1 MGFICVVRNEETDV
15 TKLKKG
21 VWPDAYIYSEDTK
34 EPERLT
40 NGAQVIMIP
49 NSIAVQTKDGKFA
62 DIITTPGGYLY
73 HENAPVNERL
83 EDYAT
88 FMQGMVELFMQEAE
102 MEATGLAFIE
112 TDRQISSPEELR
124 AWFMQFAQPE
134 EPTPEPELTPEQ
146 APELIPEPV
155 VAPAPTVAEQP
166 VMKQVSVASAPQS
179 GQNEIWECPAC
190 GTRNQFSF
198 CKNCGKAKPEVPLKK
213 QKGVVNSCP
222 GCGKDL
228 RNYTKI
234 KFCPSCG
241 KAL

>member
-15 TKLKKG
+15 AKLKKG
-21 VWPDAYIYSEDTK
+21 VWPDAYIYGEDAK
-34 EPERLT
+34 GPEKLT
-40 NGAQVIMIP
+40 NGANIIVMP
-49 NSIAVQTKDGKFA
+49 NSIAVQTKDGKLV
-62 DIITTPGGYLY
+62 DIVTTPGGYLY
-73 HENAPVNERL
+73 HENAPANERL

-88 FMQGMVELFMQEAE
+88 FMQGMVELFMQEAG

-112 TDRQISSPEELR
+112 TDRQISCPEELH

-134 EPTPEPELTPEQ
+134 EPEPMQVTEPVPEPTPVSTVTEQ
-146 APELIPEPV
+146 TVVKAAPV
-155 VAPAPTVAEQP
+155 NAHQ
-166 VMKQVSVASAPQS
+166 QS
-179 GQNEIWECPAC
+179 QDISWECPAC

-198 CKNCGKAKPEVPLKK
+198 CKNCGKAKPEESAQSEKSK
-213 QKGVVNSCP
+213 ANQCP
-222 GCGKDL
+222 DCGKDL

>member
-15 TKLKKG
+15 AKLKKG
-21 VWPDAYIYSEDTK
+21 VWPDAYIYGEDAK
-34 EPERLT
+34 EPEKLT
-40 NGAQVIMIP
+40 NGANVIVTP
-49 NSIAVQTKDGKFA
+49 NSIAVQTKDGKLV

-112 TDRQISSPEELR
+112 TDRQISSPEELH

-134 EPTPEPELTPEQ
+134 PEPTPEPVKEFVSEPMAQPAATFTEPPVTQATPIHMPPPSQ
-146 APELIPEPV
+146 D
-155 VAPAPTVAEQP
+155 T
-166 VMKQVSVASAPQS
+166 S
-179 GQNEIWECPAC
+179 WECPSC

-198 CKNCGKAKPEVPLKK
+198 CKNCGKAKPESNTEKTK
-213 QKGVVNSCP
+213 AAVNACP

>member
-88 FMQGMVELFMQEAE
+88 FMQGMVELFMQEAG

-112 TDRQISSPEELR
+112 TDRQISSPEELHD
-124 AWFMQFAQPE
+124 WFMQFAQPE
-134 EPTPEPELTPEQ
+134 EPEPELTPEQ
-146 APELIPEPV
+146 APELIPE
-155 VAPAPTVAEQP
+155 P

-213 QKGVVNSCP
+213 QKGVVNACP

>member
-1 MGFICVVRNEETDV
+1 MGFICVIKNEETDV
-15 TKLKKG
+15 AKLKKG
-21 VWPDAYIYSEDTK
+21 VWSDAYIYSEETK
-34 EPERLT
+34 EPEKLA
-40 NGAQVIMIP
+40 NGANVIVTP
-49 NSIAVQTKDGKFA
+49 NSIAVQTKDGKLV

-88 FMQGMVELFMQEAE
+88 FMQGMVELFMQEAG
-102 MEATGLAFIE
+102 MEATRLAFIE
-112 TDRQISSPEELR
+112 TDRQISSPEELY

-134 EPTPEPELTPEQ
+134 QEPTPVQVTEPT
-146 APELIPEPV
+146 PEPV

-166 VMKQVSVASAPQS
+166 VVKQVSVASAPQPV
-179 GQNEIWECPAC
+179 QNESWECPAC

-198 CKNCGKAKPEVPLKK
+198 CKNCGKAKPEATAKR
-213 QKGVVNSCP
+213 QKAAVNACP

>member
-1 MGFICVVRNEETDV
+1 MGFICVVRNDETDV
-15 TKLKKG
+15 AKLKKG

-34 EPERLT
+34 EPEKLT
-40 NGAQVIMIP
+40 NGANVIVTP
-49 NSIAVQTKDGKFA
+49 NSIAVQTKDGKLV

-73 HENAPVNERL
+73 HENAPVNERF

-88 FMQGMVELFMQEAE
+88 FMQGMVELFMQEAG

-112 TDRQISSPEELR
+112 TDRQISSPEELH

-134 EPTPEPELTPEQ
+134 PT
-146 APELIPEPV
+146 PEPV

-166 VMKQVSVASAPQS
+166 VVKQVSVASAPQPV
-179 GQNEIWECPAC
+179 QNESWECPAC

-198 CKNCGKAKPEVPLKK
+198 CKNCGKAKPGNGAGNKK
-213 QKGVVNSCP
+213 DVVKMCP
-222 GCGKDL
+222 NCSKDL
-228 RNYTKI
+228 SNYAKI

>member
-15 TKLKKG
+15 AKLKKG

-34 EPERLT
+34 EPEKLT
-40 NGAQVIMIP
+40 NGANVIVTP
-49 NSIAVQTKDGKFA
+49 NSIAVQTRDGKFV

-112 TDRQISSPEELR
+112 TDRQISSPEELHT
-124 AWFMQFAQPE
+124 WFMQFAQPE
-134 EPTPEPELTPEQ
+134 EPTPEPE
-146 APELIPEPV
+146 PELIPEPV

-166 VMKQVSVASAPQS
+166 VMKQVSAVSAPQPV
-179 GQNEIWECPAC
+179 QNESWECPSC

-198 CKNCGKAKPEVPLKK
+198 CKNCGKAKPESNTKK
-213 QKGVVNSCP
+213 TKASVNACP

>member
-15 TKLKKG
+15 AKLKKG

-34 EPERLT
+34 EQQNLT
-40 NGAQVIMIP
+40 NGANVIVIP
-49 NSIAVQTKDGKFA
+49 NSIALQTRDGKLV
-62 DIITTPGGYLY
+62 DIVTAPGGYLY

-83 EDYAT
+83 EEYAT
-88 FMQGMVELFMQEAE
+88 FMQGMVELFMQEAG

-112 TDRQISSPEELR
+112 TDRQISSPEELH

-134 EPTPEPELTPEQ
+134 LTPEPEPE
-146 APELIPEPV
+146 PIPEPTV
-155 VAPAPTVAEQP
+155 QPSPAFAEPPVTQPTP
-166 VMKQVSVASAPQS
+166 VHAPQKS
-179 GQNEIWECPAC
+179 QDTSWECPAC

-198 CKNCGKAKPEVPLKK
+198 CKNCGKAKPESDTKK
-213 QKGVVNSCP
+213 TKAAVNACP

>member
-15 TKLKKG
+15 AKLKKG

-34 EPERLT
+34 EQQNLT
-40 NGAQVIMIP
+40 NGANVIVIP
-49 NSIAVQTKDGKFA
+49 NSIAVQTRDGKLV
-62 DIITTPGGYLY
+62 DIVTTPGGYLY

-83 EDYAT
+83 VEYAT
-88 FMQGMVELFMQEAE
+88 FMQGMVELFMQEAG
-102 MEATGLAFIE
+102 MEATGLTFIE
-112 TDRQISSPEELR
+112 TDRQISSPEELH

-134 EPTPEPELTPEQ
+134 EPEQEPEPMQVTEPV
-146 APELIPEPV
+146 PEP
-155 VAPAPTVAEQP
+155 A
-166 VMKQVSVASAPQS
+166 
-179 GQNEIWECPAC
+179 QNENWECPAC

-198 CKNCGKAKPEVPLKK
+198 CKNCGKAKPENNTKK
-213 QKGVVNSCP
+213 TKTAVNSCP
-222 GCGKDL
+222 DCGKDL

>member
-15 TKLKKG
+15 AKLKKG
-21 VWPDAYIYSEDTK
+21 VWPDAYIYGDDTK
-34 EPERLT
+34 ETEKLT
-40 NGAQVIMIP
+40 NGANVIVMP
-49 NSIAVQTKDGKFA
+49 NSFAVQTKDGKFA

-88 FMQGMVELFMQEAE
+88 FMQGMVELFMQEAR
-102 MEATGLAFIE
+102 MEATGLTFIE
-112 TDRQISSPEELR
+112 TDRQISSPEELHT
-124 AWFMQFAQPE
+124 WFMQFAQPE
-134 EPTPEPELTPEQ
+134 EPTPEPEPVPEPMVQPTPEFT
-146 APELIPEPV
+146 EPLV
-155 VAPAPTVAEQP
+155 TQPTP
-166 VMKQVSVASAPQS
+166 VHTPQKS
-179 GQNEIWECPAC
+179 QDTSWECPAC

-198 CKNCGKAKPEVPLKK
+198 CKNCGKAKPESNTEKTK
-213 QKGVVNSCP
+213 AAVNACP

>member
-15 TKLKKG
+15 AKLKKG
-21 VWPDAYIYSEDTK
+21 VWPDAYIYGEDGNK
-34 EPERLT
+34 QEKLT
-40 NGAQVIMIP
+40 NGANVIVVP
-49 NSIAVQTKDGKFA
+49 NSIAVQTKDGKFT

-83 EDYAT
+83 ENYAT
-88 FMQGMVELFMQEAE
+88 FMQGMVELFMQEAG

-112 TDRQISSPEELR
+112 TDRQISSPEELH

-134 EPTPEPELTPEQ
+134 EPTPEP
-146 APELIPEPV
+146 
-155 VAPAPTVAEQP
+155 APTVAEQP
-166 VMKQVSVASAPQS
+166 VTQISQDTS
-179 GQNEIWECPAC
+179 WECPAC
-190 GTRNQFSF
+190 GTKNQFSF
-198 CKNCGKAKPEVPLKK
+198 CKNCGKAKPESNTKK
-213 QKGVVNSCP
+213 TQTAVNACP

-228 RNYTKI
+228 RNYAKI

>member
-15 TKLKKG
+15 AKLKKG
-21 VWPDAYIYSEDTK
+21 VWPDAYIYGEDAK
-34 EPERLT
+34 EPEKLT
-40 NGAQVIMIP
+40 NGANVIVTP
-49 NSIAVQTKDGKFA
+49 NSIAVQTKDGKIV

-88 FMQGMVELFMQEAE
+88 FMQGMVELFMQEAG

-112 TDRQISSPEELR
+112 TDRQISSPEELH

-134 EPTPEPELTPEQ
+134 EPEQTPEKVTESV
-146 APELIPEPV
+146 PEPMV
-155 VAPAPTVAEQP
+155 QPTPTFTEPP
-166 VMKQVSVASAPQS
+166 VTKAIPIHMPSPSPSQDTS
-179 GQNEIWECPAC
+179 WECPSC

-198 CKNCGKAKPEVPLKK
+198 CKNCGKAKPESNTKK
-213 QKGVVNSCP
+213 TKASVNACP

>member
-15 TKLKKG
+15 AKLKKG
-21 VWPDAYIYSEDTK
+21 VWPDAYIYGEDAK
-34 EPERLT
+34 EPEKLT
-40 NGAQVIMIP
+40 NGANVIVTP
-49 NSIAVQTKDGKFA
+49 NSIAVQTKDGKLV
-62 DIITTPGGYLY
+62 DIITTPGGYIY
-73 HENAPVNERL
+73 HENAPVNERF
-83 EDYAT
+83 EDYAV
-88 FMQGMVELFMQEAE
+88 FMQGMVELFMQEAG

-112 TDRQISSPEELR
+112 TDRQISSPEELH

-134 EPTPEPELTPEQ
+134 EPEQTPEKVTESV
-146 APELIPEPV
+146 PEPM
-155 VAPAPTVAEQP
+155 AQPAATFTEPP
-166 VMKQVSVASAPQS
+166 VTQATPIHMPPPSQDTS
-179 GQNEIWECPAC
+179 WECPSC

-198 CKNCGKAKPEVPLKK
+198 CKNCGKAKPESNTEKTK
-213 QKGVVNSCP
+213 AAVNACL

>member
-15 TKLKKG
+15 AKLKKG

-34 EPERLT
+34 EPEKLT
-40 NGAQVIMIP
+40 NGANVIVTP
-49 NSIAVQTKDGKFA
+49 NSIAVQTKDGKFV
-62 DIITTPGGYLY
+62 DIVTTPGGYLY

-88 FMQGMVELFMQEAE
+88 FMQGMVELFMQEAG

-112 TDRQISSPEELR
+112 TDRQISSPEELH

-134 EPTPEPELTPEQ
+134 EPEPTPVQVAEPEPEPTPM
-146 APELIPEPV
+146 PV
-155 VAPAPTVAEQP
+155 AAPAPTVAEQP
-166 VMKQVSVASAPQS
+166 VVQTAPMTAPQPS
-179 GQNEIWECPAC
+179 QDTSWECPAC
-190 GTRNQFSF
+190 GTKNQFSF
-198 CKNCGKAKPEVPLKK
+198 CKNCGKAKPEATAKK
-213 QKGVVNSCP
+213 QKTAVNTCP